1 MREYEIAQ
9 GLADLMGLGEI
20 KSIETVKMS
29 DGEQGYSGAKI
40 LRKRLILKNDMVRTI
55 IFKRASLKERCAM
68 VRLTKQ
74 KQCSPISFSNN
85 MFSDTQEWLAME
97 DLGRQ
102 KIHEPNDTRWLS
114 KVAHSLSKIHIE
126 NMGKG
131 YDMEWLPA
139 ADKDYWNTVAT
150 TLSLSHMEKEIA
162 DNSDF
167 SIRFEKYMPKLYVKA
182 KVFVYEM
189 TELCRESSCMTLTH
203 GDLQTP
209 SGSHIYDCS
218 GEPRIID
225 FGFCRYAPFYID
237 LAGWFNEKSLYLYYN
252 ELQKSGYGLNY
263 SDFKERARSASRYNG
278 FIYLYPGLIAY
289 RQGDA
294 TKLLEAL
301 SIILNENVK

>member
-1 MREYEIAQ
+1 MWLLGSLLAKINQMENLLIMREYEIAQ

-20 KSIETVKMS
+20 KSIEAVKMS

-189 TELCRESSCMTLTH
+189 TELCR
-203 GDLQTP
+203 
-209 SGSHIYDCS
+209 
-218 GEPRIID
+218 
-225 FGFCRYAPFYID
+225 YAPFYID